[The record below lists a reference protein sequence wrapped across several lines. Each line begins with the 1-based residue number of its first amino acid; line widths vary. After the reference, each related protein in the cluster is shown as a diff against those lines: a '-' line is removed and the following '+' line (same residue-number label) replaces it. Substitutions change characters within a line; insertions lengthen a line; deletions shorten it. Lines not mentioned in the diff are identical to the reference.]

1 MIISIISINDNP
13 NKFKDIRFKVTILF
27 LNGNL
32 HKGFIFHKQ
41 EYIGTSLAVQ
51 WLRLALPLQWRG
63 GFDSWLRNKDF
74 KCKKKKKRIYFLGLL
89 LTIKIGS
96 KTVQNINVLK

>member
-41 EYIGTSLAVQ
+41 EYIGTSLESS
-51 WLRLALPLQWRG
+51 G
-63 GFDSWLRNKDF
+63 
-74 KCKKKKKRIYFLGLL
+74 
-89 LTIKIGS
+89 
-96 KTVQNINVLK
+96 

>member
-1 MIISIISINDNP
+1 MIISIILINHNP

-27 LNGNL
+27 LNENL
-32 HKGFIFHKQ
+32 HKAFIFHKQ

-63 GFDSWLRNKDF
+63 GFDPWLRIKDSNA
-74 KCKKKKKRIYFLGLL
+74 KKKKKRIDFLGLL

-96 KTVQNINVLK
+96 KTVETINVLK

>member
-1 MIISIISINDNP
+1 MIISIILINHNP

-27 LNGNL
+27 LNENL

-41 EYIGTSLAVQ
+41 EYTGTSLAVQ

-63 GFDSWLRNKDF
+63 GSDPWLRIKDF

-96 KTVQNINVLK
+96 KTVETINVLK